1 MPTLGTY
8 HKIMVPT
15 LVSFKCLLHPVNSVG
30 MVTVCLFIPGECGPP
45 PCFGGFGMHIP
56 VVSLVCLL
64 VLLIVNLLW
73 FLFLVRVAPA
83 AVSEFG
89 TCFSFSGDSVLI
101 LHLMSME

>member
-8 HKIMVPT
+8 HMVPT
-15 LVSFKCLLHPVNSVG
+15 LVSFKCLLYPVNSVG
-30 MVTVCLFIPGECGPP
+30 MVTVCLFIPGECDPP

-73 FLFLVRVAPA
+73 LLFLVRGLLLS
-83 AVSEFG
+83 VSLAHASLFLVI
-89 TCFSFSGDSVLI
+89 SVLI

>member
-8 HKIMVPT
+8 HTVPT
-15 LVSFKCLLHPVNSVG
+15 LVSFKCLLYPVDSVG
-30 MVTVCLFIPGECGPP
+30 VVMVCLFIPGECGPP

-73 FLFLVRVAPA
+73 LLFLVRVAPA